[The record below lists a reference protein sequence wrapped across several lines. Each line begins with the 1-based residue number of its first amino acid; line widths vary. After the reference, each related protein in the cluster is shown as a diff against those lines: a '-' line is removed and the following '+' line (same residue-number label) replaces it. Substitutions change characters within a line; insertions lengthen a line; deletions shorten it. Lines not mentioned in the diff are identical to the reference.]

1 MTIDHGRATDD
12 GLRILARMLDLNHL
26 NPPQRQAVQHTE
38 GPLLILAG
46 AGSGKTR
53 VITYRLAYLL
63 LHKRVP
69 AQQLLA
75 VTFTNK
81 AAQEMQ
87 ERLRRLAGAPA
98 QKATISTFHALGVRI
113 LRQQAQHLGYRK
125 NFVIYDQHDQLALV
139 REIVKERALDF
150 AGHNAFALLG
160 RISSAK
166 NNAEA
171 PDKFAQQ
178 SNPEEMLFGD
188 LYEHY
193 LQRTRNCNAVDFDDI
208 LLLATHLL
216 ENHPDIRRFYQEQ
229 FRYLMVD
236 EYQDTN
242 SLQYRFISLLLGG
255 HRNLCVVG
263 DDDQAIYSWRGAN
276 PEIILQFEQHFA
288 GARVIKL
295 EQNYRSTQIIL
306 HAANTVIKNNLRRKA
321 KELWSARNGGQLI
334 KILKA
339 ENENDE
345 AEQVMSAI
353 TTKKLLDPKIR
364 FSDFAVL
371 VRTNFQLRP
380 LEEAARN
387 ANLPYQLI
395 GGSSFYERPE
405 IRTLIA
411 YLKMMRNPD
420 DELSLKRALEFPRR
434 GVGATTLLKLHEHC
448 QKTNRNLF
456 RAFHDAQ
463 QLEDIRPAALHA
475 ITSFV
480 HLIEKYRNRFRHE
493 KLSVV
498 AEELV
503 KEVEYIKAL
512 EETTAE
518 VKSREA
524 KVINVREFIGSL
536 KRFEQNSDDPS
547 LTGFLDRVSLIS
559 DSDYLNEKVDRAI
572 FLTMHSAKGLEFPYV
587 FLFGMNDGQFPSNRA
602 LESGTIEEERRLCY
616 VAITRAQRE
625 LALSYSTKKTRYKEM
640 LELQPSRFIQEMP
653 AEVLETS
660 TLAQETPEQ
669 TALREAAERD
679 DVALLLRRFR
689 ENNFKI

>member
-1 MTIDHGRATDD
+1 
-12 GLRILARMLDLNHL
+12 MLDLNHL

-38 GPLLILAG
+38 GPVLILAG

-69 AQQLLA
+69 AQNLLA

-87 ERLRRLAGAPA
+87 ERLRQLAGAPA
-98 QKATISTFHALGVRI
+98 QKAMISTFHALGVRI
-113 LRQQAQHLGYRK
+113 LRQQAQHIGYRK

-150 AGHNAFALLG
+150 AGHNTFELLG
-160 RISSAK
+160 RISTAK
-166 NNAEA
+166 NNAEQ
-171 PDKFAQQ
+171 PGKFAQQ

-216 ENHPDIRRFYQEQ
+216 EKHPEIRRIYQDQ

-242 SLQYRFISLLLGG
+242 SLQYRFITLLLGE

-295 EQNYRSTQIIL
+295 EQNYRSTQTIL
-306 HAANTVIKNNLRRKA
+306 HAANTVIKNNRRRKA
-321 KELWSARNGGQLI
+321 KELWSARHGGQLI
-334 KILKA
+334 RILKA
-339 ENENDE
+339 ENEIDE
-345 AEQVMSAI
+345 AEQVVSAI
-353 TTKKLLDPKIR
+353 TTKKLLDPKVR

-411 YLKMMRNPD
+411 YLKLMRNPD

-434 GVGATTLLKLHEHC
+434 GVGAATLLKLHEHC
-448 QKTNRNLF
+448 HKTNRNLL
-456 RAFHDAQ
+456 RAFHDAPQ
-463 QLEDIRPAALHA
+463 VEDIRPAALHA
-475 ITSFV
+475 ITGFV
-480 HLIEKYRNRFRHE
+480 HLIEKYRQRFRHE
-493 KLSVV
+493 KLSAVT
-498 AEELV
+498 EELV
-503 KEVEYIKAL
+503 KEVAYLKAL
-512 EETTAE
+512 EETTADA
-518 VKSREA
+518 KAREA
-524 KVINVREFIGSL
+524 KLINVREFLGSL

-547 LTGFLDRVSLIS
+547 LAGFLDRVSLIS
-559 DSDYLNEKVDRAI
+559 DSDYLNEKNDRAI

-587 FLFGMNDGQFPSNRA
+587 FLFGMNDGQFPSNRS

-625 LALSYSTKKTRYKEM
+625 LSISYSAKKLRYKEI
-640 LELQPSRFIQEMP
+640 LELQPSRFIEEMP
-653 AEVLETS
+653 AEVLEN
-660 TLAQETPEQ
+660 AMIAAETPEQ
-669 TALREAAERD
+669 AAQREAAERD
-679 DVALLLRRFR
+679 DVALMMRRFR
-689 ENNFKI
+689 ENNFKL